1 MRGEPVSHGVH
12 VFFSIVTLGLWLIVY
27 IPLLIFG
34 GEKHLLISIDEKGVV
49 TSTDRRAAPA
59 TSD

>member
-1 MRGEPVSHGVH
+1 

-34 GEKHLLISIDEKGVV
+34 GEKHMLISIDEKGVL
-49 TSTDRRAAPA
+49 TATDRLPA
-59 TSD
+59 SRP

>member
-27 IPLLIFG
+27 VPLLIFG
-34 GEKHLLISIDEKGVV
+34 GEKHKLVSIDEKGVM
-49 TSTDRRAAPA
+49 TSTDRFPEPA
-59 TSD
+59 SSN